1 MYHPVRQHPLLWRG
15 LGRLSQVVF
24 WRTDEGVCP
33 YRLACS
39 LNKETPSSL

>member
-1 MYHPVRQHPLLWRG
+1 M
-15 LGRLSQVVF
+15 F

-39 LNKETPSSL
+39 LNKGMPSLFANSRIYSPLHSERGWG